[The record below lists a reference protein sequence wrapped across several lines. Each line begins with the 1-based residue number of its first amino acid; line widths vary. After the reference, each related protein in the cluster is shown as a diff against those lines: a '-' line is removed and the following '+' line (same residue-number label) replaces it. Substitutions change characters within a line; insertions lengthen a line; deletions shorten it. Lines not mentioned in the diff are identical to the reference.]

1 MGRHRVP
8 GKEGFPAEV
17 RRLTTHSRVWVLVT
31 SVPSVRERRVL
42 KRQFL
47 ARLDGRGKGTLEV
60 DKHGVRVYLY
70 RFPSR

>member
-1 MGRHRVP
+1 
-8 GKEGFPAEV
+8 
-17 RRLTTHSRVWVLVT
+17 
-31 SVPSVRERRVL
+31 VL